1 MSSGAAQ
8 AIPPPLNNNASADS
22 LHFAFLPTP
31 LCDDLMF
38 RYVRDGRNQCVRK
51 PFFAVIERC
60 AVDIR

>member
-1 MSSGAAQ
+1 MTVTELKPDARVQWRVNARAKMSSGAAQ

-38 RYVRDGRNQCVRK
+38 R
-51 PFFAVIERC
+51 
-60 AVDIR
+60 